1 MSMSMNKEAIR
12 IGCASAFWGDSS
24 VGAPQ
29 LVRGGNIDYLVFDY
43 LAELTMPILSGA
55 RLKDPAA
62 GYAKDFVT
70 VAMASVL
77 GDVAKKGIRVIANA
91 GGVAPQACADALS
104 ALAKE

>member
-1 MSMSMNKEAIR
+1 MRKDAVR

-55 RLKDPAA
+55 LLKDPSA

-70 VAMASVL
+70 VALASVL
-77 GDVAKKGIRVIANA
+77 EVVSKKGIRLISNPVC
-91 GGVAPQACADALS
+91 VPHRACVRHLTGPPT
-104 ALAKE
+104 